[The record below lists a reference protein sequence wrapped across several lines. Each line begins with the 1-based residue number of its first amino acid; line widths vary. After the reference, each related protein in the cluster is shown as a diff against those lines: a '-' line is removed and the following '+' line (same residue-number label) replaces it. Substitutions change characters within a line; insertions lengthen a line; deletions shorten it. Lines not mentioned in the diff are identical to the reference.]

1 MRMEKLLLSMFD
13 SWHQW
18 KVCML
23 SGLKS
28 AGWGVWRIVTCI
40 VFGTLSTFRWIG
52 CLIEAFARREPVAM
66 LIVFILTACLSLG
79 WFFTFVGSRA
89 EIKSALWERDSVS
102 VKLDMYMQAYEQG
115 DIIVLKNDTI
125 VK

>member
-1 MRMEKLLLSMFD
+1 MEKLLLSLFD

-23 SGLKS
+23 SGLRN
-28 AGWGVWRIVTCI
+28 AGWGIWRIITC
-40 VFGTLSTFRWIG
+40 VFFGILSIFRWIG
-52 CLIEAFARREPVAM
+52 LRIEAFARREPVAM
-66 LIVFILTACLSLG
+66 LIVCVLIAGLSLG
-79 WFFTFVGSRA
+79 WIFTFVGSRA
-89 EIKSALWERDSVS
+89 EIKSAIWERDSMS

>member
-1 MRMEKLLLSMFD
+1 MEKLLLSLFD

-23 SGLKS
+23 SGLRN
-28 AGWGVWRIVTCI
+28 AGWGIWRIITCI
-40 VFGTLSTFRWIG
+40 FFGILSIFRWIG
-52 CLIEAFARREPVAM
+52 LKIEAFARREPVAM
-66 LIVFILTACLSLG
+66 LIVCVLIAGLSLG
-79 WFFTFVGSRA
+79 WIFTFVGSRA
-89 EIKSALWERDSVS
+89 EIKSAIWERDSMS

>member
-1 MRMEKLLLSMFD
+1 MEKLLLSRFD

-23 SGLKS
+23 SGLRN
-28 AGWGVWRIVTCI
+28 AGWGIWRIITCI
-40 VFGTLSTFRWIG
+40 FFGILSIFRWIG
-52 CLIEAFARREPVAM
+52 LKIEAFARREPVAM
-66 LIVFILTACLSLG
+66 LIVCVLIAGLSLG
-79 WFFTFVGSRA
+79 WIFTFVGSRA
-89 EIKSALWERDSVS
+89 EIKSAIWERDSMS

>member
-1 MRMEKLLLSMFD
+1 MEKLLLSLFD

-23 SGLKS
+23 SGLRN
-28 AGWGVWRIVTCI
+28 AVWGIWRIITCI
-40 VFGTLSTFRWIG
+40 FFGILSIFRWIG
-52 CLIEAFARREPVAM
+52 LKIEAFARREPVAM
-66 LIVFILTACLSLG
+66 LIVCVLIAGLSLG
-79 WFFTFVGSRA
+79 WIFTFVGSRA
-89 EIKSALWERDSVS
+89 EIKSAIWERDSMS

>member
-1 MRMEKLLLSMFD
+1 MEKLLLSLFD

-23 SGLKS
+23 SGLRN
-28 AGWGVWRIVTCI
+28 AGWGIWRIITC
-40 VFGTLSTFRWIG
+40 VFFGILSIFRWIG
-52 CLIEAFARREPVAM
+52 LKIEAFARREPVAM
-66 LIVFILTACLSLG
+66 LIVCVLIAGLSLG
-79 WFFTFVGSRA
+79 WIFTFVGSRA
-89 EIKSALWERDSVS
+89 EIKSAIWERDSMS

>member
-1 MRMEKLLLSMFD
+1 MEKLLLSLFD

-23 SGLKS
+23 SGLRN
-28 AGWGVWRIVTCI
+28 AGWGIWRIITCI
-40 VFGTLSTFRWIG
+40 FFGILSIFRWIG
-52 CLIEAFARREPVAM
+52 LKIEAFARREPVAM
-66 LIVFILTACLSLG
+66 LIVCVLIAGLSLG
-79 WFFTFVGSRA
+79 WIFTFVGSRA
-89 EIKSALWERDSVS
+89 EIKSVIWERDSMS